1 MRAVLKRWLKSRRRT
16 TTLYTDTELGC
27 VVDAGIARARE
38 NIAKA
43 NATRKVGG
51 TNLHVAN
58 ATVDRINADRALWMA
73 AGTQARYVELHRLAN
88 HEAAAFIRHYEARE
102 HA

>member
-38 NIAKA
+38 SIAKA
-43 NATRKVGG
+43 NHRHGGG

-88 HEAAAFIRHYEARE
+88 HEAAAFIRHYEERSGTP
-102 HA
+102 